1 MIQRMQRGIGIF
13 AMALLISAG
22 AQAQQGESAPVVD
35 RLHAAMLGVMK
46 KSPATGFQE
55 RFDALAPA
63 ITEAF
68 DFPRM
73 ARTVVG
79 RYWKDLDETER
90 KTLIRVFRGFT
101 ITKYASRIQAHSGQ
115 SFRLIDVTP
124 GAHQTTIVR
133 SEFVA
138 DGEEPIALTYVLV
151 NGRDGRLRIADVL
164 LKGAYSELARL
175 RSEYTSVI
183 RRKGFDA
190 LIRAVEDKTAQMAD
204 GACGAARSGQFLA
217 DDARALGHGL

>member
-1 MIQRMQRGIGIF
+1 MIHRMQRGVGIL

-46 KSPATGFQE
+46 KSPATGFRE
-55 RFDALAPA
+55 RLDALAPA

-79 RYWKDLDETER
+79 RYWKDLDGTER
-90 KTLIRVFRGFT
+90 KTLIRVLRGFT
-101 ITKYASRIQAHSGQ
+101 IAKYASRIQARSGE
-115 SFRLIDVTP
+115 SFRLIEVTP
-124 GAHQTTIVR
+124 WDRQTTMVR
-133 SEFVA
+133 TEFVA
-138 DGEEPIALTYVLV
+138 DGEDPIALTYVLV
-151 NGRDGRLRIADVL
+151 NGRDGRRRIADVL
-164 LKGAYSELARL
+164 LKGAFSEVARL

-183 RRKGFDA
+183 KRKGFGA
-190 LIRAVEDKTAQMAD
+190 LIRAVEGKTARMAN
-204 GACGAARSGQFLA
+204 GA
-217 DDARALGHGL
+217 